1 MNRYF
6 NPSDIAP
13 PVGSYS
19 QGVEITGA
27 AQTLYIA
34 GQVGI
39 RPDGTLPEDM
49 EEQAEQTYRNILG
62 VLRGANMG
70 AENLVS
76 MRTYLLSRD
85 DVPQFRAA
93 RDRVLGEVKPAS
105 TLLIV
110 AGLAQPEWLIEVD
123 ARAYK

>member
-19 QGVEITGA
+19 QGVEITNPG
-27 AQTLYIA
+27 QTLYIA

-49 EEQAEQTYRNILG
+49 EEQAEQAFLNIQG
-62 VLRGANMG
+62 VLRGANMDV
-70 AENLVS
+70 ENLVS
-76 MRTYLLSRD
+76 IRTYLLSRD
-85 DVPQFRAA
+85 DLSKFRAA
-93 RDRVLGEVKPAS
+93 RDRVFGDVAPAS
-105 TLLIV
+105 TLLII